1 MTVAQSGVTLS
12 VPGRQPGCR
21 QGRGFGSNLRE
32 ARCFW
37 QASGLGPDNPDPP
50 PLKPADMVI
59 PEDLMQRLAAADFRT
74 TVEYTGPLEHQYVMT
89 HFRED
94 YPSLWLDMRELIATT
109 GVVRPFRG
117 SREEWRYVDLPDGYT
132 YWVMPEWAVDGWE
145 EGFDPDDT
153 YVLNRQETPKHLRA
167 GAG

>member
-1 MTVAQSGVTLS
+1 MVT
-12 VPGRQPGCR
+12 
-21 QGRGFGSNLRE
+21 
-32 ARCFW
+32 
-37 QASGLGPDNPDPP
+37 
-50 PLKPADMVI
+50 

-74 TVEYTGPLEHQYVMT
+74 TVEYTGTLEHQYVMT

-94 YPSLWLDMRELIATT
+94 CTSLWLDMRELIATT
-109 GVVRPFRG
+109 GVIRPFLG
-117 SREEWRYVDLPDGYT
+117 SRQEWRYVDLPDGYT
-132 YWVMPEWAVDGWE
+132 YWVMPEWVVDGWE